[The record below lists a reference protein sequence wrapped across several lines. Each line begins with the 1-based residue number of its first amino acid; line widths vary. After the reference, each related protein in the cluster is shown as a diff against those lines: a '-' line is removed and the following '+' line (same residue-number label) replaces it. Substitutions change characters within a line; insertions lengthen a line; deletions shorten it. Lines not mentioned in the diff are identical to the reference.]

1 MAKRTSTPSTKPEP
15 EPATPEV
22 RELPLVALRETV
34 IFPEMIVPLQ
44 VGREKSVAA
53 LNAAVESGGPIA
65 LVTQRQA
72 EQEDIGDPSE
82 LYEVGTLAKIAQ
94 VVQLQDGTVRAIVQ
108 GQTRIRVHG
117 FSQTGPYLAARVEE
131 LPDETPEGVE
141 IQALVRSV
149 QAQIEQYV
157 ANGAPVP
164 PEAAVAAR
172 NITEP
177 GLLAD
182 MVAYSPDMST
192 EQRQE
197 LLETIDVEQRLKLVS
212 AFLARQIEIL
222 ELKGKIQSEV
232 KSEMDKTQ
240 REYILREQLKAIQ
253 RELGEDDPQQAEIN
267 ELREKVEAAGMPEEV
282 RARAIKEIDR
292 MSRIPSASPEVGVI
306 RTYVD
311 WLVSLPWNVSTD
323 DRLDIRE
330 AAQILD
336 EDHYGLEKIKER
348 ILEYL
353 AVRTLADTIR
363 SPILLFVGPPGVG
376 KTSLGKSIAKAMG
389 RKFTR
394 MSLGG
399 IHDEAEI
406 RGHRRTY
413 IGALP
418 GRIIQSIKTAGTNN
432 PVFMLDEVDKIG
444 MDFRGDPSSALLEVL
459 DPEQNFSFQ
468 DNYLEVPF
476 DLRKVLFVATA
487 NLLDPIPAALRDRME
502 VIQLPGYTQQEKTEI
517 ARRFL
522 VPKQMENHGLTAK
535 HVEVTDEV
543 LVALVQAYT
552 KEAGVRNLE
561 RELAN
566 VMRKVAR
573 GVAEGRKRKTVVD
586 MKKLEDY
593 LGPPRFEYGEL
604 EAEDQ
609 TGSATGLVVTEVGGD
624 VVAVEVTMMEGKED
638 FILTGQLGDVMRE
651 SARAA
656 LSWIRSNAAVA
667 RHLARAVR
675 EAHPP
680 HPRPGRCHPQ
690 GRPVRRRD
698 DGDRDGLRAHGHPR
712 PQGRRDDRRDHAPRP
727 GAADRR
733 PQVEDPRRAPLGC
746 RHGHPAEEE
755 REGPAGHPR
764 GDPQAG
770 QARPRRQ
777 HGAGA
782 GGGAPPPPEAAEVRP
797 SDDRRGRRHA
807 PQARAGVPRP
817 AHDLPAG
824 RPAAGRGQGR
834 PLGTRHRRAATCV
847 PAVPRIPI
855 DGVPRL
861 LRDPRSASLGHA
873 GRDQEG
879 IPEARPRAPSR
890 SEPRGHDRRAAVQG
904 RQRGERRPVRRRQ
917 AEAVRPARLEL
928 GAGAARRGTEL
939 RRCGCRSVRRRRPVR
954 GVRRP
959 RRQRPLRVPDR
970 RRRRVLRL
978 LPDVLLGRRGRR
990 CLPGGRRPRLR
1001 GRADGPPHGWLR
1013 PQLPGHP
1020 GRDGL
1025 RRERRGG
1032 RPRKAAGPSP
1042 KAKPAAS
1049 PPRSRR
1055 PPS

>member
-1 MAKRTSTPSTKPEP
+1 MAKRPSNPEKQAAP
-15 EPATPEV
+15 V
-22 RELPLVALRETV
+22 LLELPLVALRETV

-53 LNAAVESGGPIA
+53 LNAAVASGGPIA
-65 LVTQRQA
+65 LVTQRRA
-72 EQEDIGDPSE
+72 EQEEIGDPSE
-82 LYEVGTLAKIAQ
+82 LYTIGTLAKIAQ

-108 GQTRIRVHG
+108 GQGRIRVHG
-117 FSQTGPYLAARVEE
+117 FVHTSPHLAARVEE
-131 LPDETPEGVE
+131 LKDASPTGVE
-141 IQALVRSV
+141 VQALIRSV

-197 LLETIDVEQRLKLVS
+197 LLETIDVELRLKLVS
-212 AFLARQIEIL
+212 NFLARQIEIL

-253 RELGEDDPQQAEIN
+253 RELGDDDPQQAEIN
-267 ELREKVEAAGMPEEV
+267 ELREKVESSGMPEEV
-282 RARAIKEIDR
+282 RTRAIKEIDR

-323 DRLDIRE
+323 DRLDIKE
-330 AAQILD
+330 AAVILD
-336 EDHYGLEKIKER
+336 EDHYGLEKVKER

-353 AVRTLADTIR
+353 AVRSLADTIR

-376 KTSLGKSIAKAMG
+376 KTSLGRSIAKAMG

-418 GRIIQSIKTAGTNN
+418 GRIIQSVKTAGTNN

-476 DLRKVLFVATA
+476 DLRKVLFIATA

-502 VIQLPGYTQQEKTEI
+502 VIQLPGYTQREKVEI

-535 HVEVTDEV
+535 HVEITDET
-543 LVALVQAYT
+543 LVELVQAYT
-552 KEAGVRNLE
+552 HEAGVRNLE

-566 VMRKVAR
+566 IMRKVAR
-573 GVAEGRKRKTVVD
+573 QVAEGRKRRTIVD
-586 MKKLEDY
+586 LKKLNIF
-593 LGPPRFEYGEL
+593 LGPGRFEYGEL

-624 VVAVEVTMMEGKED
+624 VVAVEVTKMEGKED

-656 LSWIRSNAAVA
+656 LSWIRSNASDLGIPREMFEKNTLHIHVPAGAIPKDGPSAGVTMATAMVSALTGIPVRKDVAMTGEITLRGRVLPIGGLKSKILAAHLSGAGMVILPKKNEKDLRDIPEDVRKQLKLVMADTMDQVLEAALRRRPRPLKAVPPA
-667 RHLARAVR
+667 AVGGGGGT
-675 EAHPP
+675 
-680 HPRPGRCHPQ
+680 PRPGRGDPEP
-690 GRPVRRRD
+690 PVRRTPFPPTD
-698 DGDRDGLRAHGHPR
+698 
-712 PQGRRDDRRDHAPRP
+712 Q
-727 GAADRR
+727 
-733 PQVEDPRRAPLGC
+733 PQV
-746 RHGHPAEEE
+746 
-755 REGPAGHPR
+755 
-764 GDPQAG
+764 
-770 QARPRRQ
+770 
-777 HGAGA
+777 
-782 GGGAPPPPEAAEVRP
+782 VV
-797 SDDRRGRRHA
+797 RGR
-807 PQARAGVPRP
+807 
-817 AHDLPAG
+817 
-824 RPAAGRGQGR
+824 
-834 PLGTRHRRAATCV
+834 
-847 PAVPRIPI
+847 
-855 DGVPRL
+855 
-861 LRDPRSASLGHA
+861 
-873 GRDQEG
+873 
-879 IPEARPRAPSR
+879 
-890 SEPRGHDRRAAVQG
+890 
-904 RQRGERRPVRRRQ
+904 
-917 AEAVRPARLEL
+917 
-928 GAGAARRGTEL
+928 
-939 RRCGCRSVRRRRPVR
+939 
-954 GVRRP
+954 
-959 RRQRPLRVPDR
+959 
-970 RRRRVLRL
+970 
-978 LPDVLLGRRGRR
+978 
-990 CLPGGRRPRLR
+990 
-1001 GRADGPPHGWLR
+1001 
-1013 PQLPGHP
+1013 
-1020 GRDGL
+1020 
-1025 RRERRGG
+1025 
-1032 RPRKAAGPSP
+1032 
-1042 KAKPAAS
+1042 
-1049 PPRSRR
+1049 
-1055 PPS
+1055 

>member
-1 MAKRTSTPSTKPEP
+1 MAKRPSNPSPEP
-15 EPATPEV
+15 PPTTGEV

-53 LNAAVESGGPIA
+53 LNAAVEASGPIA

-72 EQEDIGDPSE
+72 EQEDIADPSE
-82 LYEVGTLAKIAQ
+82 LYDVGTLAKIAQ

-108 GQTRIRVHG
+108 GQTRIRVLG
-117 FSQTGPYLAARVEE
+117 FTQHGPYLAARVEE
-131 LPDETPEGVE
+131 LPDETPDGVE
-141 IQALVRSV
+141 IQALMRSV

-157 ANGAPVP
+157 ASGAPVP

-212 AFLARQIEIL
+212 AFLARQVEIL

-267 ELREKVEAAGMPEEV
+267 ELREKVESAGMPEEV

-311 WLVSLPWNVSTD
+311 WLVGLPWNVSTD
-323 DRLDIRE
+323 DRLDIKE

-336 EDHYGLEKIKER
+336 EDHYGLEKVKER

-353 AVRTLADTIR
+353 AVRSLADTIR

-418 GRIIQSIKTAGTNN
+418 GRIIQSIKTGGTNN

-476 DLRKVLFVATA
+476 DLRKVLFIATA
-487 NLLDPIPAALRDRME
+487 NLLDPIPAPLRDRME
-502 VIQLPGYTQQEKTEI
+502 VIQLPGYTQREKAEI

-535 HVEVTDEV
+535 HVEITDEAIV
-543 LVALVQAYT
+543 QMVQAYT
-552 KEAGVRNLE
+552 HEAGVRNLE

-573 GVAEGRKRKTVVD
+573 SVAEGRKRKTVVD
-586 MKKLEDY
+586 VKKLEDY

-604 EAEDQ
+604 ESEDQ

-624 VVAVEVTMMEGKED
+624 VVAVEVTKMEGKED

-656 LSWIRSNAAVA
+656 LSWIRSNAAS
-667 RHLARAVR
+667 LGIPR
-675 EAHPP
+675 ETFEKNTLHIHVPAGAIPKDGP
-680 HPRPGRCHPQ
+680 SAGVTMATAMVSALT
-690 GRPVRRRD
+690 GIPVRKD
-698 DGDRDGLRAHGHPR
+698 VAM
-712 PQGRRDDRRDHAPRP
+712 
-727 GAADRR
+727 
-733 PQVEDPRRAPLGC
+733 
-746 RHGHPAEEE
+746 
-755 REGPAGHPR
+755 
-764 GDPQAG
+764 
-770 QARPRRQ
+770 
-777 HGAGA
+777 
-782 GGGAPPPPEAAEVRP
+782 
-797 SDDRRGRRHA
+797 
-807 PQARAGVPRP
+807 
-817 AHDLPAG
+817 
-824 RPAAGRGQGR
+824 
-834 PLGTRHRRAATCV
+834 T
-847 PAVPRIPI
+847 
-855 DGVPRL
+855 
-861 LRDPRSASLGHA
+861 
-873 GRDQEG
+873 
-879 IPEARPRAPSR
+879 
-890 SEPRGHDRRAAVQG
+890 
-904 RQRGERRPVRRRQ
+904 GEI
-917 AEAVRPARLEL
+917 
-928 GAGAARRGTEL
+928 T
-939 RRCGCRSVRRRRPVR
+939 
-954 GVRRP
+954 
-959 RRQRPLRVPDR
+959 
-970 RRRRVLRL
+970 
-978 LPDVLLGRRGRR
+978 
-990 CLPGGRRPRLR
+990 LR
-1001 GRADGPPHGWLR
+1001 GRVLPIGGLKSKILAAHLSGAGMVILPKKNEKDLRDIPEEIRKQLKLVLADNMEQVLAAA
-1013 PQLPGHP
+1013 
-1020 GRDGL
+1020 L
-1025 RRERRGG
+1025 RR
-1032 RPRKAAGPSP
+1032 SP
-1042 KAKPAAS
+1042 KPLKAVPPTIVEGGEKLPKPEPES
-1049 PPRSRR
+1049 RVRRTTFPPADQPQVVVKGS
-1055 PPS
+1055 